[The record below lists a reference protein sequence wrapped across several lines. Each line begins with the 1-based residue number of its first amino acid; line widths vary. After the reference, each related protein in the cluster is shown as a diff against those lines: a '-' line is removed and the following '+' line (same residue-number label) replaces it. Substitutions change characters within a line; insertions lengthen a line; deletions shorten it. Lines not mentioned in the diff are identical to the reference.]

1 MRKILV
7 VLALAAC
14 AASASALPAAAA
26 DGPVQTYSQHV
37 TLGFYRG
44 ELISYLD
51 FGPVKLAS
59 GNKVA
64 PIWVVAN
71 GSEGQRNIVDTVPG
85 RAGYT
90 PLWAVH
96 TVTWKSGAKARV
108 LRSAAAVRS
117 AQRAGQVTVKAAP
130 VVVNCP
136 IL

>member
-59 GNKVA
+59 VGEK
-64 PIWVVAN
+64 
-71 GSEGQRNIVDTVPG
+71 
-85 RAGYT
+85 RATRRCGPCT
-90 PLWAVH
+90 
-96 TVTWKSGAKARV
+96 R
-108 LRSAAAVRS
+108 
-117 AQRAGQVTVKAAP
+117 
-130 VVVNCP
+130 
-136 IL
+136 